1 MSFPLSFNGSR
12 RFQVKQVQLSDIPI
26 EEWPR
31 PSSLFQIQWELS
43 LDTTILSISYIQ
55 SEKETQIESRV
66 ILILALTEMNRLI
79 DFRYQNL
86 VSNYPGLSSDL
97 YST

>member
-1 MSFPLSFNGSR
+1 MSFPLSSNGSR

-43 LDTTILSISYIQ
+43 LDTTILSISFIQ

-79 DFRYQNL
+79 NFRYQHLISKN
-86 VSNYPGLSSDL
+86 
-97 YST
+97 